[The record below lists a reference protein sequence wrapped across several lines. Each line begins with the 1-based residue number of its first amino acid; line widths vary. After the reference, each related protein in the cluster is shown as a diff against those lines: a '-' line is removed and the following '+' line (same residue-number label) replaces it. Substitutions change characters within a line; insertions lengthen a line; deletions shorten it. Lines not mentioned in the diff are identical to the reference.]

1 MNQLTP
7 DQQKEIEELSSVF
20 FNANEIVTIMML
32 NPDEFDYQRLK
43 QDDFNLPFM
52 RGRLKKEA
60 EIRKSI
66 INLAVNGSSPA
77 QILAV
82 QIIEKSNLNSI
93 DI

>member
-7 DQQKEIEELSSVF
+7 EQQKEIEELSSVF
-20 FNANEIVTIMML
+20 FNANEIATIMML
-32 NPDEFDYQRLK
+32 HPAEFDNARLK
-43 QDDFNLPFM
+43 EDDFNLPFM

-82 QIIEKSNLNSI
+82 QIIEKSELKNI
-93 DI
+93 EV